1 VRKDPSYIVVGFF
14 VLSGLFKLV
23 PVLFPDVLPLDSD
36 EAVVGLMARHLVQGE
51 FPRFFYGQ
59 TYGGGL
65 EVLLAGALQLV
76 LPSGLAA
83 LRLAAALLAL
93 ATECLFYRALASA
106 IPIRTPRLAATA
118 MLALGGMTYARF
130 VAHLYG
136 THLNNAFIFAL
147 LLACLSDLRKLPRR
161 ALLIGLAVGIG
172 YWVSPHVWV
181 FFACILVI
189 RLRQWRELPRI
200 SLLCLFLLT
209 LGFALGALPRIIH
222 SYSPESWYAPYQAG
236 GFALLH
242 GVAAIPSRAFELI
255 ARTLTSY
262 FFGSLLPLG
271 VVGVVALILG
281 SCMSALLLVL
291 AAWSCWKDWY
301 RRREAAF
308 VPAAILLFA
317 GVSVALVVLNRKV
330 FDSGYRYLWPVQFAM
345 AAAWAKAIYGAVR
358 QPSPTSGRLTELAT
372 PGRSAAGRTLGAWIL
387 SLPFLLGT
395 LSLFLAQRAD
405 ARSGDTAIKRAI
417 AEQALEE
424 GCRVGV
430 ADYWYAY
437 SLSLL
442 TEEKLKLAPI
452 YTPRIRAYVL
462 AAANAMATKTRY
474 CAILD
479 LSPQAQDTQ
488 TNHRYYEHLLPEAYR
503 SYRYPGDVILLVLG
517 ERE

>member
-1 VRKDPSYIVVGFF
+1 VRKDSSHIVVGVF
-14 VLSGLFKLV
+14 VLSGLYKLV

-65 EVLLAGALQLV
+65 EVLLAGALQCV
-76 LPSGLAA
+76 LPNGLAA

-93 ATECLFYRALASA
+93 ATEYLFYRALASA
-106 IPIRTPRLAATA
+106 IPMRTPRLAATA

-161 ALLIGLAVGIG
+161 TLLIGLALGVG

-181 FFACILVI
+181 FFVCILGS
-189 RLRQWRELPRI
+189 RLRQWRALPRI
-200 SLLCLFLLT
+200 SLPCLFVLT

-242 GVAAIPSRAFELI
+242 DVAAIPSRAFELI

-262 FFGSLLPLG
+262 FFGGLLSLG

-281 SCMSALLLVL
+281 ACVSTLLLAL
-291 AAWSCWKDWY
+291 AARSCWKDWH
-301 RRREAAF
+301 RGREAAF
-308 VPAAILLFA
+308 VPTAIFLFA

-330 FDSGYRYLWPVQFAM
+330 FDSGYRYLWPMQFAM
-345 AAAWAKAIYGAVR
+345 AAAWAKAIHGTIR
-358 QPSPTSGRLTELAT
+358 QPLPTSVAT
-372 PGRSAAGRTLGAWIL
+372 PGRPAAGRTLGAWFL

-395 LSLFLAQRAD
+395 LSLFLAQRSD
-405 ARSGDTAIKRAI
+405 ARSGDTVIKRAI

-442 TEEKLKLAPI
+442 TQEKLKLAPI

-462 AAANAMATKTRY
+462 AAANAMATRTRY

-488 TNHRYYEHLLPEAYR
+488 TNHRYYEHLLPEAHH
-503 SYRYPGDVILLVLG
+503 SYRYPGDIVLLVLG